1 MHLSYW
7 NAIIS
12 RLKLK
17 EAFRASYKVNLN
29 LVVKFALVFITFIMR
44 TSISVITIYC
54 YWANN
59 WGIAFRVQLVNAT
72 STLRWI
78 KLIIHQIFFHSI
90 ESYAI
95 HSLNG
100 QQFQKL
106 CDHQMWPGIVNA
118 MLCTYVALG
127 SCPLNSLFTRDQNN

>member
-44 TSISVITIYC
+44 T
-54 YWANN
+54 NN